1 MVHSEDIG
9 LMCIVRTYPCI
20 LCFTWFCVQLYAS
33 CVCQHLKSPTLP
45 WIIGYIQMLWN
56 ASVPLGWL
64 TLVGQMGGEVRK
76 ERPALLFANFFFKS
90 MLILPPWSKALWTL
104 LSVLVSTLSSP
115 LRAVLPEIFWG
126 SRKLT
131 IHLLYLLPRGTRS
144 LSRKEERETL
154 FPYLPVGWR
163 GGSVCLGVGSG

>member
-1 MVHSEDIG
+1 MDHRLHSDALE
-9 LMCIVRTYPCI
+9 C
-20 LCFTWFCVQLYAS
+20 LCATRVADFSWPDGRGGKEGASSFTFRQL
-33 CVCQHLKSPTLP
+33 
-45 WIIGYIQMLWN
+45 
-56 ASVPLGWL
+56 
-64 TLVGQMGGEVRK
+64 
-76 ERPALLFANFFFKS
+76 FFFKS